1 MTIQLI
7 GAGVGRTGTHA
18 LKLALERLLDGTCHH
33 MAEVH
38 QHPEE
43 RPVWAAAMRGDTPD
57 WYRFLGGYRAIVDF
71 PGCVMWPE
79 LAEAYPDAPVLLS
92 TRSSA
97 EVWWESA
104 DATIFE
110 VTRQMMS
117 GEGETEGREMITAM
131 FQERFASGW
140 DDRDAAIA
148 AYEVHNAAVRA
159 AIPAERLFEYRPGD
173 GWGPLCAA
181 LGLDEPGEPFPLTNT
196 RDEFRSRM
204 ARRRP

>member
-1 MTIQLI
+1 MTIRLI

-18 LKLALERLLDGTCHH
+18 LKLALEHLLDGTCHH

-43 RPVWAAAMRGDTPD
+43 RPVWAAAMRGETPD
-57 WYRFLGGYRAIVDF
+57 WHRFLHGYCAIVDF

-79 LAEAYPDAPVLLS
+79 LSEAYPDAPVLLS
-92 TRSSA
+92 TRPSA
-97 EVWWESA
+97 EIWWESA

-110 VTRQMMS
+110 VTRRMMS
-117 GEGETEGREMITAM
+117 GEGDDETREMITAM
-131 FQERFASGW
+131 FHERFGAGW
-140 DDRDAAIA
+140 NERDAAIA
-148 AYEVHNAAVRA
+148 AYEAHNASVRES
-159 AIPAERLFEYRPGD
+159 IPAERLFEYQPGD

-181 LGLDEPGEPFPLTNT
+181 LGVDEPDVPFPLSNT

-204 ARRRP
+204 ERPRS